1 MGSVKCDSQPGPW
14 TPTRA
19 EKRPGAGQG
28 PTRWKGMKMNNMKLL
43 VLIAAPTMLL
53 CSCAMTLPR
62 AAESGNS
69 AAIQSLLHDGAP
81 VDQRGGS
88 MDETALII
96 AARHGNLGIVKT
108 LTKAGAD
115 IHARSK
121 YGDTALTAA
130 TYFCH
135 PNVSEF
141 LIEQGADVNA
151 KNDGFGSTPLML
163 AAECNDVAIVDALIR
178 RSAKINETNKKGMT
192 ALTAAAIK
200 GHVAVVQL
208 LLNSGADTEKYGPK
222 IGTALYEASQQG
234 QDAIV
239 KLLINKSAG
248 INWKSKH
255 NGWTPLMIAVAEGHS
270 STASILLEAGASV
283 NLANDKG
290 RTALMFAALY
300 GNREIT
306 AALLKS
312 GADPNL
318 VPTDNEGRTALM
330 AAATKGNIAIVKMLL
345 DKGADPNLRNKEGK
359 TALAYASGEVAE
371 ALRQAGAKE

>member
-1 MGSVKCDSQPGPW
+1 
-14 TPTRA
+14 
-19 EKRPGAGQG
+19 
-28 PTRWKGMKMNNMKLL
+28 MKMKNMKLL
-43 VLIAAPTMLL
+43 VWMTVCSLPTMLL

-69 AAIQSLLHDGAP
+69 AAIQTLLHDGAP

-96 AARHGNLGIVKT
+96 AARHGNLGIVKALAT
-108 LTKAGAD
+108 AGAD

-163 AAECNDVAIVDALIR
+163 AAECNDVAIVGALIKR
-178 RSAKINETNKKGMT
+178 GAKINETNKKGMT
-192 ALTAAAIK
+192 ALTSAAIK

-208 LLNSGADTEKYGPK
+208 LLSSGADTEKYGPK

-234 QDAIV
+234 HDAIV
-239 KLLINKSAG
+239 KLLINKGAD

-270 STASILLEAGASV
+270 STVSILLEAGAKV
-283 NLANDKG
+283 NLTNDKG
-290 RTALMFAALY
+290 RTALMFAASY
-300 GNREIT
+300 GNKEIT

-330 AAATKGNIAIVKMLL
+330 AASTKGNC
-345 DKGADPNLRNKEGK
+345 
-359 TALAYASGEVAE
+359 
-371 ALRQAGAKE
+371 